1 MEKSEDRRISRTRKA
16 IRGALIDLIV
26 LKGYDDIKIQDI
38 AEKADI
44 GRSTFYAHYST
55 KDAVFLDSFIQLKSW
70 LKTCVD
76 ISRVDRKKVP
86 THRLEFIAPLCA
98 HINEDRKL
106 YQALVGHRGGGLAR
120 DEIRKILFE
129 HVREDVEHSCHQ
141 RKIPKVMRDALIH
154 YLVGAII
161 GVLSWWLDTKNSWSP
176 EDVNEF
182 LQSVVAPSLEKIYS
196 DYSVSPISGRRL
208 SDK

>member
-1 MEKSEDRRISRTRKA
+1 MEKSVDRRILRTRKA
-16 IRGALIDLIV
+16 IREALIDLIV

-38 AEKADI
+38 TEKADI

-76 ISRVDRKKVP
+76 MSRVDRKRIL
-86 THRLEFIAPLCA
+86 THRLEFIAPLCV

-129 HVREDVEHSCHQ
+129 HIREDVERRCQ
-141 RKIPKVMRDALIH
+141 PRNPPKVMRDALIH

-161 GVLSWWLDTKNSWSP
+161 GVLSWWLDTKNSWAP
-176 EDVNEF
+176 EEVDEF
-182 LQSVVAPSLEKIYS
+182 LQSMIAPSLEKICS
-196 DYSVSPISGRRL
+196 DYSVSPISGCGL
-208 SDK
+208 SDE